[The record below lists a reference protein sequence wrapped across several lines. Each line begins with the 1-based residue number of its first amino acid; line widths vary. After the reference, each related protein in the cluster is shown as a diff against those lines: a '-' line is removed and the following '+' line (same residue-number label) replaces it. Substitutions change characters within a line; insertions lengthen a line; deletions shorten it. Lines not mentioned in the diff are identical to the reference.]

1 MKMLKNLLIYLML
14 FIPSIFSQDWS
25 KAPEIWSE
33 PVLLD
38 SVFNKPYMWLES
50 PSLTP
55 NLDTLYLDMGD
66 GVYCSVKENDK
77 WQEPEM
83 LNSNIN
89 PGGVATRFPSISK
102 DGKKLY
108 ITGWGGFGGWDLW
121 YSDWDDTLND
131 WSEAFNMGPNINTE
145 GHDLYIY
152 EVSKDTI
159 YVTQQTRY
167 PNLYVLDKNTGQWE
181 KADSFW
187 YHPIGGAEM
196 YGLSLTGDKKK
207 MYFGKRRWEK
217 EWAIDLC
224 VTYWDTTTNYWG
236 DVFYLNINTQTVP
249 WVNITKRGGE
259 YYPWISSDGKILIFS
274 SNRNVPLH
282 PDSADNTSNLF
293 ISYLLVDENGD
304 TVTSVT
310 DENFSQQPISFSLR
324 QNYPNPFNPST
335 TISYVVKQTSNVK
348 LIVYDSL
355 GRRIAVLFNGEKP
368 AGEYEIVFNAEK
380 YNLSSGVYYYQL
392 IQNNNYSVRKMVLT
406 K

>member
-1 MKMLKNLLIYLML
+1 MKRLKNILIFLLLINLPL
-14 FIPSIFSQDWS
+14 LSQEWPT
-25 KAPEIWSE
+25 APEIWSE

-66 GVYCSVKENDK
+66 GVYFSVKENDK

-102 DGKKLY
+102 DGKRLY
-108 ITGWGGFGGWDLW
+108 FSGWGGFGGWDLW

-152 EVSKDTI
+152 EVSNDTI

-167 PNLYVLDKNTGQWE
+167 PNFYVLDKNTGQWE

-196 YGLSLTGDKKK
+196 YGLSLIGDKKK

-335 TISYVVKQTSNVK
+335 TISYVVEQTSIVK
-348 LIVYDSL
+348 LLVYDSL
-355 GRRIAVLFNGEKP
+355 GRIIAVLFNGEKP

-380 YNLSSGVYYYQL
+380 YGLSSGVYYYQL
-392 IQNNNYSVRKMVLT
+392 IQNNNYSVKKMVLT